1 MIYNIEIL
9 ESQLTFKDDD
19 WILLT
24 DENKDIIG
32 HQLEKQGYTWA
43 SGENIIQNHRFKSG
57 ILLHIYEYDKNILW
71 SGVFEDKD
79 ILNYKFIKIDL

>member
-1 MIYNIEIL
+1 MIHDIEIL

-32 HQLEKQGYTWA
+32 HRVKTL
-43 SGENIIQNHRFKSG
+43 
-57 ILLHIYEYDKNILW
+57 
-71 SGVFEDKD
+71 
-79 ILNYKFIKIDL
+79 YKTIVSKVVYFYIFMNMIKISFGQVFSKIKIY